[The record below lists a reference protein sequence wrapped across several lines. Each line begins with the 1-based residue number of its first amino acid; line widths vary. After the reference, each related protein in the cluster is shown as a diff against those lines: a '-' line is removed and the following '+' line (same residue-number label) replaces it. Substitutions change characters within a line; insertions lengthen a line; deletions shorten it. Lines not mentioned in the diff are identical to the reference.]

1 MMHMTA
7 MFAASGDAHWQIAD
21 AADWHQEATGPVK
34 GVTVSFIFPQRLKKK
49 DAMEAVA
56 GGLEANKVAWLRPST
71 VMPDLWLADLDG
83 LKAYFS
89 NYLGPVEWLK
99 GRVKIAPDFDNEPR
113 EFFGE
118 TKNDTYV
125 TFTITPADITSVMTL
140 LEFEELKPA
149 LERFLRDHPIP
160 QHCAFVMMRF
170 GGTGLHERIFKVI
183 REVCAR
189 HGLKALRADGKT
201 YAEELLPNVRTYMHG
216 CAFGIAVFERLS
228 KEEFN
233 PNVSLEVGYMM
244 VQGKPVCLL
253 KDSTL
258 IALQSDLTGRLYQ
271 SFDTQNPEESIPP
284 VLEKWL
290 VDREIIQPQ

>member
-1 MMHMTA
+1 MDRMLHTTA
-7 MFAASGDAHWQIAD
+7 VVALSGDIHWQVAD
-21 AADWHQEATGPVK
+21 AADWHPEATGPVK
-34 GVTVSFIFPQRLKKK
+34 GVTVSFIFPQRLKKTE
-49 DAMEAVA
+49 AMESVA
-56 GGLEANKVAWLRPST
+56 AALEANKLAWLKPST
-71 VMPDLWLADLDG
+71 VMPDLWFVDLDG
-83 LKAYFS
+83 LKAPFGDFLS
-89 NYLGPVEWLK
+89 SVDWLK
-99 GRVKIAPDFDNEPR
+99 GRVKVAPDFDNEPR

-170 GGTGLHERIFKVI
+170 GQTGLHERIFRAI
-183 REVCAR
+183 EEVCAR
-189 HGLKALRADGKT
+189 HGIKALRADGKT

-244 VQGKPVCLL
+244 AQGKPVCLL

-258 IALQSDLTGRLYQ
+258 TALQSDLTGRLYQ
-271 SFDTQNPEESIPP
+271 SFDTQNPRRPF
-284 VLEKWL
+284 
-290 VDREIIQPQ
+290 PQCLRNGSLTGR